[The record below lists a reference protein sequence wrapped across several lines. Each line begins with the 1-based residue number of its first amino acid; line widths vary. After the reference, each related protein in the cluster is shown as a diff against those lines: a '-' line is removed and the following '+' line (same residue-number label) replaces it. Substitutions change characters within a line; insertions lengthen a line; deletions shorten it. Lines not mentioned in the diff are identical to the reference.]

1 MDQSVIIKG
10 LNHGIVVVLDPAVDY
25 EKLKERVAE
34 RFRASSKFLG
44 NAEVALS
51 FEGKELNED
60 QKKELLEI
68 ITSESNLSVVCLL
81 ENDPE
86 KDAAML
92 AAVSQVIPKEVA
104 NLNGLFYKGNLRS
117 GQEVISEENLVIIGD
132 VNPGASVTARGS
144 IIVLGSL
151 RGMVFAGNEGN
162 ENAFVLALDMS
173 PVQIRI
179 ADTIA
184 RAPDNPVKSEFKE
197 PKIAFLEEGNIYIE
211 PVNRKVLSERE
222 L

>member
-10 LNHGIVVVLDPAVDY
+10 LNHGIVVVLDPAVEY

-34 RFRASSKFLG
+34 RFRASAKFLG

-51 FEGKELNED
+51 FEGKILSEE
-60 QKKELLEI
+60 QKSELLDV

-86 KDAAML
+86 KDAVMQ
-92 AAVSQVIPKEVA
+92 AAVESMSKTA
-104 NLNGLFYKGNLRS
+104 ATNLNGLFYKGNLRS
-117 GQEVISEENLVIIGD
+117 GQEVSSEENLVIIGD
-132 VNPGASVTARGS
+132 VNPGASVKARGS

-151 RGMVFAGNEGN
+151 RGMVFAGIDGN

-184 RAPDNPVKSEFKE
+184 RAPDNPVRSEYKE
-197 PKIAFLEEGNIYIE
+197 PKIAFLEDGNIYIE